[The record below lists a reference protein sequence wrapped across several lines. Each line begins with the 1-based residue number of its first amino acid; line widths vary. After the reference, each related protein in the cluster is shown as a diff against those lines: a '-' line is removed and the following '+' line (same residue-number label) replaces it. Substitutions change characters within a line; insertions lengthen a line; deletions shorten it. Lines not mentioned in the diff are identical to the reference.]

1 MGRKAFFTE
10 NQIFEAADTL
20 VAQGK
25 EVTASALLTSLGGGS
40 LTTIYKG
47 LTAWK
52 EARPAT
58 ARASV
63 PVEVP
68 EPVQIA
74 FLTAWKT
81 AAAEAA
87 REVAV
92 AREKAAEE
100 VKAANKQF
108 QEALEQIERIE
119 TESEADA
126 VKLSELEQRI
136 GTLESDLQKAGQENA
151 AMTATAEQLR
161 HRVKSQEVE
170 LGRLHKDMEADKNRH
185 QEEINRL
192 VDKHTAAQDKAEAA
206 QSKANEEIE
215 RLRGQFAESQ
225 KQAEQSERKR
235 LEAETKIEAAQ
246 NQVKAAED
254 KQSQAV
260 KEREQS
266 VKESSELQGQVNALK
281 EQNAELISRLGERKE
296 KR

>member
-10 NQIFEAADTL
+10 SQIFEAADTL
-20 VAQGK
+20 VAEGK

-74 FLTAWKT
+74 FLTAWK
-81 AAAEAA
+81 AAAGEAA
-87 REVAV
+87 REVAA

-119 TESEADA
+119 TESEVDA
-126 VKLSELEQRI
+126 VKIVELEKQREA
-136 GTLESDLQKAGQENA
+136 LDSDLQKARQENA
-151 AMTATAEQLR
+151 AMSATAEQLR
-161 HRVKSQEVE
+161 HQVKSQQTE
-170 LGRLHKDMEADKNRH
+170 LERLHKDWETDKNRH
-185 QEEINRL
+185 QQEITRL

-206 QSKANEEIE
+206 QNKANEEIE
-215 RLRGQFAESQ
+215 RLRGQLVESH

-235 LEAETKIEAAQ
+235 LEAESKIEAAQ
-246 NQVKAAED
+246 NQGKVAED
-254 KQSQAV
+254 KHTQAV
-260 KEREQS
+260 KEREQA
-266 VKESSELQGQVNALK
+266 VKESSELRGQINALK